1 MKDSLLKGFTF
12 SQNCAYKLLIVSGLI
27 LSSRVGGNWQPKCLY
42 AFIMIK
48 RIFAPTL
55 LAVALSIGV
64 TASQPFLATPA
75 FAQNNVSGDISGVVT
90 DPTGALIA
98 GAKVTI
104 TSVDTGATQTV
115 ISASSGNYRASL
127 LKPGSYTLSF
137 TLEGF
142 ENLTFTVKVNA
153 GSVTQADAKLPIGS
167 STTKIEVNE
176 SAPLLHTESA
186 EISTQFTQEQIS
198 SLPNP
203 GNDLTFIGQTT
214 PGAVM
219 NTQGGYGNFASF
231 GLPATANTFTINGGY
246 ENDPFLNVN
255 NSGATNLLL
264 GNNDVGS
271 VTVLSNAYGAQYGG
285 LGGTQVNEI
294 SRSGTNK
301 FHGDAT
307 YYWNGS
313 VLNANDYFNN
323 QSGQKKPRSNANQ
336 WSGAIGGPIFK
347 DKTFFFFNTE
357 GLRVL
362 IPVREAVYA
371 PNANFIA
378 TTEANA
384 ALQTPAALP
393 FYQNLFNV
401 WTSAP
406 GYSAAV
412 PDSADPANIVT
423 YNAQGA
429 NFGHEAQYT
438 LRIDQKLGDKDNL
451 FIHGTYDTGTQ
462 PTSTNLLNPIFNA
475 ASPQPQWSGQLNETH
490 VFNPNVINQFVFA
503 EIWYQ
508 AIFQNTNQKAA
519 NAIAPF
525 SIVFTD
531 GELSNNGLANVNAL
545 PGGLD
550 YAWPQGRA
558 VEGYQFI
565 DDFSVNRG
573 KHTLKAGFYLRR
585 DDVTDYGPG
594 VATTPLVQSGTADF
608 EAANISGIIQQQF
621 PTRPTQ
627 PVAVYNLG
635 VYLQDQWKMTKDFIL
650 TTGIRF
656 EHNSNPVC
664 HTNCFASLSG
674 NFASLSGDP
683 TTPYS
688 NAGGGGLINSGQNKA
703 FNNFQKVGYEPRI
716 GFAYTPSALMSKTT
730 FRGGFGIFA
739 DAFPAQIAD
748 DLLNNAPTNI
758 GFSVNGPGPLFAG
771 SPGSLTSIAA
781 ASAAAFQSGYHT
793 GGSFA
798 SLSASIPT
806 FSAPAFVSPTTKISY
821 PIYEEWNLAIEQ
833 QLGKTTSVSVGYVG
847 NHTYH
852 QPVVNNSINAFN
864 AGGAPGFP
872 TLAAVAP
879 NGNFSQVTQ
888 IYSGADSNYNGLT
901 LTATKQASYLTF
913 QFNYTYS
920 HALDEISNGG
930 FNSFSGNQEAP
941 TNPNPNFLRQN
952 YGNADYDTR
961 NYISANYIFTMPYLG
976 GPRVL
981 TKGWQV
987 AGTVFHSSGLPF
999 TFTDG
1004 PTENGNFANYV
1015 GIAPSLFAK
1024 QTVAHLPTKCS
1035 AIRPVAGTAITNNC
1049 AASFDVTTATDFGQQ
1064 ERNQTFGPSYTDT
1077 DMSVYKSFDI
1087 PHFEGGRFQAGVQFF
1102 NLLNHPNFGQPAHDL
1117 GAANTLG
1124 TESTTVNPP
1133 TSILGSFL
1141 GGDASPRLIQLKAKF
1156 SF

>member
-1 MKDSLLKGFTF
+1 MP
-12 SQNCAYKLLIVSGLI
+12 IV
-27 LSSRVGGNWQPKCLY
+27 
-42 AFIMIK
+42 FIMRK
-48 RIFAPTL
+48 SIFAPTL

-64 TASQPFLATPA
+64 TASQPFLATPL

-90 DPTGALIA
+90 DTTGAVIA

-104 TSVDTGATQTV
+104 TSADTGSKQVVT
-115 ISASSGNYRASL
+115 SSSSGNFRASL
-127 LKPGSYTLSF
+127 LKPGTYELSF
-137 TLEGF
+137 ALEGF
-142 ENLTFTVKVNA
+142 ENVSFSVKVNA
-153 GSVTQADAKLPIGS
+153 GTVTQADAKLPVGS

-264 GNNDVGS
+264 GNNDIGT

-285 LGGTQVNEI
+285 LGGTQINEI
-294 SRSGTNK
+294 SRAGGNK

-313 VLNANDYFNN
+313 AMNANDYFNN
-323 QSGQKKPRSNANQ
+323 QTGTPKPRSNANQ

-357 GLRVL
+357 GLRVI
-362 IPVREAVYA
+362 IPVRGTVYA
-371 PNANFIA
+371 PSTSFMA

-384 ALQTPAALP
+384 ALQTAAAVP
-393 FYQNLFNV
+393 FYQGVFNT
-401 WTSAP
+401 WTQSK
-406 GYSAAV
+406 GYANAT
-412 PDSADPANIVT
+412 PDPADPNNVVT
-423 YNAQGA
+423 YNATSA
-429 NFGHEAQYT
+429 NFAHEAQYT
-438 LRIDQKLGDKDNL
+438 GRIDQKLGERDFL
-451 FIHGTYDTGTQ
+451 FVHATYDTGTQ
-462 PTSTNLLNPIFNA
+462 PTFTSLLNPIFNTQ
-475 ASPQPQWSGQLNETH
+475 SPQPQWSGQLNETH
-490 VFNPNVINQFVFA
+490 TFSPNVTNQFVFA
-503 EIWYQ
+503 DVWYQ
-508 AIFQNTNQKAA
+508 AVFQNTNAAAA

-525 SIVFTD
+525 SILFIG
-531 GELSNNGLANVNAL
+531 GELANNPEFTTT
-545 PGGLD
+545 PGGED
-550 YAWPQGRA
+550 FAFPQGRR
-558 VEGYQFI
+558 VNGYQFI
-565 DDFSVNRG
+565 DDFSVIHG
-573 KHTLKAGFYLRR
+573 KHALKAGFYMRR
-585 DDVTDYGPG
+585 DNVTDFGPG
-594 VATTPLVQSGTADF
+594 VYTTPLYLSTQDDF
-608 EAANISGIIQQQF
+608 EAANVTILDNQQF

-627 PVAVYNLG
+627 PVSVYNMG
-635 VYLQDQWKMTKDFIL
+635 FYFQDQWKMSKDFIL
-650 TTGIRF
+650 TYGMRF

-664 HTNCFASLSG
+664 HTNCFSSLAG
-674 NFASLSGDP
+674 NFANLSTDD

-688 NAGGGGLINSGQNKA
+688 NAAGGGLINSGQGKA
-703 FNNFQKVGYEPRI
+703 FNDFQKVGYEPRV
-716 GFAYTPSALMSKTT
+716 GFAYTPDALASKTT

-739 DAFPAQIAD
+739 DSFPAQIAD

-758 GFSVNGPGPLFAG
+758 GFSIFNAGPLFAG
-771 SPGSLTSIAA
+771 SPGSLTSSAA
-781 ASAAAFQSGYHT
+781 ASAAAFQAGYHN
-793 GGSFA
+793 GGSNA
-798 SLSASIPT
+798 SLSNTVPN
-806 FSAPAFVSPTTKISY
+806 FSVPGFVSPTTKIKY
-821 PIYEEWNLAIEQ
+821 PTYEEWNLAVEQ
-833 QLGKTTSVSVGYVG
+833 QIGKSTVISVNYVG

-852 QPVVNNSINAFN
+852 QPVLNNSINAFN
-864 AGGAPGFP
+864 NGVDGFP
-872 TLAAVAP
+872 TLPEGPV
-879 NGNFSQVTQ
+879 NQNFSSVTQ
-888 IYSGADSNYNGLT
+888 IYSGADSNYNGLV
-901 LTATKQASYLTF
+901 LSATKQSTYLTF

-930 FNSFSGNQEAP
+930 FNGFTSNSVNP
-941 TNPNPNFLRQN
+941 TNPNPNNLHQN

-961 NYISANYIFTMPYLG
+961 NYISANYIFTMPYVG

-999 TFTDG
+999 TFTDSTTAGSIGNYGG
-1004 PTENGNFANYV
+1004 PMY
-1015 GIAPSLFAK
+1015 AK

-1035 AIRPVAGTAITNNC
+1035 AIQQIGGTQTNNC
-1049 AASFDVTTATDFGQQ
+1049 AAAFDFAPATDFGQQ
-1064 ERNQTFGPSYTDT
+1064 ERNQVFGPSYTDT

-1087 PHFEGGRFQAGVQFF
+1087 PHFEGARFQAGVQFF
-1102 NLLNHPNFGQPAHDL
+1102 NLFNHPNFGQPIHDI
-1117 GAANTLG
+1117 AACYGDTFNCAG
-1124 TESTTVNPP
+1124 TTVGTQDTTVNPP